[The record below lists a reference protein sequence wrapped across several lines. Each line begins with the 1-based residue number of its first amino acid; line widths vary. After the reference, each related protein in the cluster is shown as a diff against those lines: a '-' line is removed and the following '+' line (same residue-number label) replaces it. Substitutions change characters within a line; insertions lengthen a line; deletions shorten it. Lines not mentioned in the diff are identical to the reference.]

1 MNKNVEKEKPIKP
14 MENLINFYRNLSLL
28 KISKGKNFKKK
39 VSESNN
45 IILYRFPIVLGEYD
59 FIGIQ

>member
-45 IILYRFPIVLGEYD
+45 IILYRFPIVFY
-59 FIGIQ
+59 